1 MNLKESIVSS
11 YIAFE
16 NELSGRTNTPVH
28 KQRSEAFDVFEK
40 KGFPTIKEEEWKYT
54 NLIPVTRHDYAI
66 MPRQEYDL
74 KYSDVKPYLFHEMD
88 TYRLVFLDGVFSAWL
103 SNTSSDKFQMACLCD
118 ELDLNTEVIQN
129 HFNQYAK
136 TDESMTALNT
146 AFAVEGALIRVP
158 DNVVVEKPIEIVYLA
173 TDKGKDI
180 MVQPR
185 NLIVV
190 GKNAQVRIIERHRSL
205 GSNNVFNNSVTEV
218 FADKDAIV
226 DLYKIQSDT
235 EKSSLIDNT
244 FIEQKHQAQV
254 NVFTFS
260 LGGKFVRNNLKF
272 SLREE
277 HSHARLFGFTLL
289 NEKEFADHHT
299 LVDHI
304 VPNCEST
311 ELYRG
316 IYDDHSH
323 GVFNGKVKV
332 FPDAQKT
339 NAFQQNNNVLLTDY
353 ASIDTK
359 PELEIYA
366 DDVKCSHGCTVGQLD
381 EEALFY
387 LRSRGIPEREAIAML
402 LLAFKQDVVKEIKSE
417 TIRKRINRM
426 IADKLKVEIDMDI

>member
-1 MNLKESIVSS
+1 
-11 YIAFE
+11 
-16 NELSGRTNTPVH
+16 
-28 KQRSEAFDVFEK
+28 
-40 KGFPTIKEEEWKYT
+40 
-54 NLIPVTRHDYAI
+54 
-66 MPRQEYDL
+66 
-74 KYSDVKPYLFHEMD
+74 
-88 TYRLVFLDGVFSAWL
+88 
-103 SNTSSDKFQMACLCD
+103 
-118 ELDLNTEVIQN
+118 
-129 HFNQYAK
+129 
-136 TDESMTALNT
+136 MTALNT

-218 FADKDAIV
+218 FADSDAMV

-244 FIEQKHQAQV
+244 TIEQKHQANV

-289 NEKEFADHHT
+289 NDKEFADHHT

-332 FPDAQKT
+332 YPDAQKT

-426 IADKLKVEIDMDI
+426 IAEKLKVEIDMDI